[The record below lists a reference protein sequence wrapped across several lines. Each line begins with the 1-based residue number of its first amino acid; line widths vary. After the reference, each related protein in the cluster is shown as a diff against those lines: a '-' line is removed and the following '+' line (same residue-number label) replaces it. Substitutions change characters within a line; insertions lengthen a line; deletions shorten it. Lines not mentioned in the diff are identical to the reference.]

1 QAIQSNQSVRFEEKY
16 GDKWY
21 DSLICPILSDQG
33 KVLQLVITARDI
45 TERIRIEEALREREG
60 EIQNLIENTRDGIII
75 TDEEGRV
82 TRWNK
87 GAELITGLTATDVR
101 GVPAWEIQARNVTT
115 EWAGPDPLSWY
126 KTLWSRLLA
135 DGNDQLFTG
144 LFDGQIRTP
153 NGDIKYIEQSVFRIP
168 SERGFR
174 IGAIFRDVTDRKKE
188 EQKIKEFADNLKRSN
203 EDLELIVNIAAHDLQ
218 EPLRGIVAYSQL
230 LINRCRDEKDPLI
243 EKYLKVIETSGLQ
256 MNRLLD
262 DLRVYTRVRI
272 HGNQFSPVDTEKVLL
287 NAQNNL
293 ELAIR
298 ENHAVI
304 IHDPLP
310 IVHGDAMQI
319 TQVFQNIIDN
329 AIKFCGDGVVPEIHI
344 SAESRQEAWQF
355 AIRDN
360 GIGIPEKYHNKLFI
374 LFERLHSRDT
384 YPGTGLGLALCKKV
398 IERHGGRIWV
408 ESEFGKG
415 STFYFTLPKE

>member
-1 QAIQSNQSVRFEEKY
+1 
-16 GDKWY
+16 
-21 DSLICPILSDQG
+21 
-33 KVLQLVITARDI
+33 
-45 TERIRIEEALREREG
+45 
-60 EIQNLIENTRDGIII
+60 
-75 TDEEGRV
+75 
-82 TRWNK
+82 
-87 GAELITGLTATDVR
+87 
-101 GVPAWEIQARNVTT
+101 
-115 EWAGPDPLSWY
+115 
-126 KTLWSRLLA
+126 
-135 DGNDQLFTG
+135 
-144 LFDGQIRTP
+144 
-153 NGDIKYIEQSVFRIP
+153 
-168 SERGFR
+168 
-174 IGAIFRDVTDRKKE
+174 
-188 EQKIKEFADNLKRSN
+188 
-203 EDLELIVNIAAHDLQ
+203 
-218 EPLRGIVAYSQL
+218 
-230 LINRCRDEKDPLI
+230 
-243 EKYLKVIETSGLQ
+243 
-256 MNRLLD
+256 
-262 DLRVYTRVRI
+262 
-272 HGNQFSPVDTEKVLL
+272 
-287 NAQNNL
+287 
-293 ELAIR
+293 LAIR